1 MHIVDISALYSP
13 TGGGIRTYTRRK
25 LQTVERFGHEM
36 TVVVPGSDDSV
47 VEFGPGAR
55 LINLPSPRF
64 PLDRSYRYFESD
76 AAIWRV
82 LDRLKPDFVEGSSPW
97 GSATSVA
104 EWQGTAPRALIMH
117 ADPLTAWAYR
127 WFERVAKRETID
139 KGFDWF
145 WRHLRRMDGQY
156 DAVVSA
162 SRNLSD
168 RLEAGGLKRVA
179 TIPMGVEPG
188 FFSPTL
194 RDPALRARLLAR
206 CGLGEDATLLVGC
219 GRFSPEKR
227 WPMVIEGATA
237 AGVRRPL
244 GLVIIGDG
252 HARGRVMRAAGDNPH
267 VLLLAPLQ
275 GREEMARVLASAD
288 LLLHGSSAETYGM
301 TPAEARASGL
311 PIIVPDDGAAIDQL
325 TPGAGLAY
333 VAGDPASV
341 ADTVVDAIDRLDA
354 LRAGALADSAQV
366 REMDRHF
373 EELFALYE
381 ALVADPKRT
390 KVA

>member
-1 MHIVDISALYSP
+1 M
-13 TGGGIRTYTRRK
+13 
-25 LQTVERFGHEM
+25 E
-36 TVVVPGSDDSV
+36 
-47 VEFGPGAR
+47 
-55 LINLPSPRF
+55 
-64 PLDRSYRYFESD
+64 
-76 AAIWRV
+76 
-82 LDRLKPDFVEGSSPW
+82 
-97 GSATSVA
+97 SVA
-104 EWQGTAPRALIMH
+104 TLITGPWEVPYLEKFKPPEMEYEFMPMMVPEETDSPVYTYGDPKNIVIFNTCS
-117 ADPLTAWAYR
+117 DPLTAWAYR

-139 KGFDWF
+139 RGFDWF
-145 WRHLRRMDGQY
+145 WRHLRRMDRNY
-156 DAVVSA
+156 DAIISA

-168 RLEAGGLKRVA
+168 RLIAGGLQRVH

-188 FFSPTL
+188 FFTPAL

-206 CGLGEDATLLVGC
+206 CNLPETATLLVGV

-237 AGVRRPL
+237 AGYRRPL

-252 HARGRVMRAAGDNPH
+252 HARRRVVRAAGDNPH
-267 VLLLAPLQ
+267 ILLLAPLN

-333 VAGDPASV
+333 TAGDPASI
-341 ADTVVDAIDRLDA
+341 AETVVKAIDTLPA
-354 LRAGALADSAQV
+354 LRAGAVADV
-366 REMDRHF
+366 PNVEEMDRHF
-373 EELFALYE
+373 AELFALYE
-381 ALVADPKRT
+381 QLAANPATAR
-390 KVA
+390 AA

>member
-25 LQTVERFGHEM
+25 LQTAARFGHSM
-36 TVVVPGSDDSV
+36 TVVAPGNADAQDDV
-47 VEFGPGAR
+47 APGAR
-55 LINLPSPRF
+55 LITVKSPHF
-64 PLDRSYRYFESD
+64 PLDKNYSYFESD
-76 AAIWRV
+76 AVIH
-82 LDRLKPDFVEGSSPW
+82 RLLAELRPDFIEASSPW
-97 GSATSVA
+97 GSSSAVA
-104 EWQGTAPRALIMH
+104 EWPGQAPRALIMH

-139 KGFDWF
+139 RGFDWF
-145 WRHLRRMDGQY
+145 WRHLRRMDQNY
-156 DAVVSA
+156 DAIISA
-162 SRNLSD
+162 SKNLSD
-168 RLEAGGLKRVA
+168 RLIAGGLSRVH

-188 FFSPTL
+188 FFTPSL

-206 CGLGEDATLLVGC
+206 CNLPETATLLVGV

-237 AGVRRPL
+237 AGYRRPL

-252 HARGRVMRAAGDNPH
+252 HARRRVVRAAGDNPH
-267 VLLLAPLQ
+267 ILLLAPLN
-275 GREEMARVLASAD
+275 GREEMAKVLASAD

-333 VAGDPASV
+333 KAGDPASI
-341 ADTVVDAIDRLDA
+341 AETVIKAIDSLPA
-354 LRAGALADSAQV
+354 LRAGALADV
-366 REMDRHF
+366 PNVEEMDRHF
-373 EELFALYE
+373 AELFKLYE
-381 ALVADPKRT
+381 QLAANPATAR
-390 KVA
+390 AA

>member
-25 LQTVERFGHEM
+25 LQTAARFGHSM
-36 TVVVPGSDDSV
+36 TVVAPGGADAQDEV
-47 VEFGPGAR
+47 VPGAR
-55 LINLPSPRF
+55 LLTIKSPHF
-64 PLDRSYRYFESD
+64 PLDKNYSYFESD
-76 AAIWRV
+76 AHIHSLLNELR
-82 LDRLKPDFVEGSSPW
+82 PDFIEASSPW
-97 GSATSVA
+97 GSSSAVA
-104 EWQGTAPRALIMH
+104 DWPGHAPRALIMH

-139 KGFDWF
+139 RGFDWF
-145 WRHLRRMDGQY
+145 WRHLRRMDTQY
-156 DAVVSA
+156 DAIISA
-162 SRNLSD
+162 SKNLSD
-168 RLEAGGLKRVA
+168 RLVAGGLTRVQ

-188 FFSPTL
+188 FFTPRL

-206 CGLGEDATLLVGC
+206 CNLPETATLLVGV

-237 AGVRRPL
+237 AGYQRPL
-244 GLVIIGDG
+244 GLVIVGDG
-252 HARGRVMRAAGDNPH
+252 HARRRVVRAAGDNPH
-267 VLLLAPLQ
+267 ILLLAPLN
-275 GREEMARVLASAD
+275 GREEMAKVLASAD

-333 VAGDPASV
+333 TAGDPASI
-341 ADTVVDAIDRLDA
+341 AETVIKAIDNLPA
-354 LRAGALADSAQV
+354 LRAGALADV
-366 REMDRHF
+366 PNVEEMDRHF
-373 EELFALYE
+373 EALFALY
-381 ALVADPKRT
+381 KRL
-390 KVA
+390 AANPSAARAA

>member
-25 LQTVERFGHEM
+25 LQTAARFGHTM
-36 TVVVPGSDDSV
+36 TVVAPGSADAQDQV
-47 VEFGPGAR
+47 APGAR
-55 LINLPSPRF
+55 LITIKSPHF
-64 PLDRSYRYFESD
+64 PLDKNYCYFESD
-76 AAIWRV
+76 ALIHSLLNELR
-82 LDRLKPDFVEGSSPW
+82 PDFIEASSPW
-97 GSATSVA
+97 GSSSAVA
-104 EWQGTAPRALIMH
+104 DWPGQAPRALIMH

-139 KGFDWF
+139 RGFDWF
-145 WRHLRRMDGQY
+145 WRHLRRMDNSY
-156 DAVVSA
+156 DAIISA
-162 SRNLSD
+162 SKNLSD
-168 RLEAGGLKRVA
+168 RLIAGGLTRVQ

-188 FFSPTL
+188 FFTPAL
-194 RDPALRARLLAR
+194 RDPALRASLLAR
-206 CGLGEDATLLVGC
+206 CNLPETATLLVGV

-237 AGVRRPL
+237 AGYRRPL

-252 HARGRVMRAAGDNPH
+252 HARRRVVRAAGDNPH
-267 VLLLAPLQ
+267 ILLLAPLN
-275 GREEMARVLASAD
+275 GREEMAKVLASAD

-333 VAGDPASV
+333 TAGDHASI
-341 ADTVVDAIDRLDA
+341 AETVVKAIDTLPS
-354 LRAGALADSAQV
+354 LRAAALHDV
-366 REMDRHF
+366 PNVEEMDTHF

-381 ALVADPKRT
+381 RIAANPAAAR
-390 KVA
+390 AA